1 MTLYHCTEKGNIPF
15 TAEEQAEWDAEQAA
29 FLLDADNRTAAEAR
43 AKRDDLL
50 TDSDWT
56 QVADAPVDQAAWAAY
71 RQSLRDIPEQEGFP
85 NTINWPTEP

>member
-15 TAEEQAEWDAEQAA
+15 TSEEQAEWDAEQAA
-29 FLLDADNRTAAEAR
+29 FLLDVDNRTAAEAR

-56 QVADAPVDQAAWAAY
+56 QVADAPVDQAAWAVY
-71 RQSLRDIPEQEGFP
+71 RQALRDIPSQEGFP
-85 NTINWPTEP
+85 NTINWLTEP